1 MSMFRAKKS
10 CLFGGKIILMI
21 RKHFLM
27 FSTKNNRKLEK
38 IPWGLHT
45 LPIWLTVIFYSDGNG
60 SQLMLLHESFE
71 FFLKVS
77 KQNMDLIIK
86 KWKNLV
92 HSKNAT
98 LSYFCL
104 CVFQNFILLSIKW
117 IFLFPIRYFAT
128 FELFRIIDV
137 ITKYCFNS
145 NEKSSSKNTLRF
157 GERKARPS
165 KIIKRLKK
173 IYKYL
178 HPSRW
183 DTASE
188 WK

>member
-92 HSKNAT
+92 HSKSAI
-98 LSYFCL
+98 LSYLCL
-104 CVFQNFILLSIKW
+104 YVFQNLILLSIKW
-117 IFLFPIRYFAT
+117 VFLFPIRNLQHLNY
-128 FELFRIIDV
+128 FEL
-137 ITKYCFNS
+137 
-145 NEKSSSKNTLRF
+145 LM
-157 GERKARPS
+157 
-165 KIIKRLKK
+165 
-173 IYKYL
+173 
-178 HPSRW
+178 
-183 DTASE
+183 
-188 WK
+188 